1 MALDLM
7 PLINDF
13 NAYFLGLYHQA
24 AAPPSGA
31 RGSVQTSGG
40 QAPGN
45 TTGSPAGATPTTGA
59 TQANGTK
66 AGIGPFLAFANLGT
80 PITPDMFMLKDGT
93 LYDGLAV
100 EQFSTLANALP
111 TIQDG
116 SIMGA
121 GLLTVDGLYSL
132 MLEQAQAVSASDM
145 EAFGAV
151 RRDAQKAF
159 DATLPGRTPGVGE
172 FHPAIPTP
180 TDWPFPT
187 AAAAWSS
194 RVFEQTQTV
203 AAAPTPS
210 PPPSTPP
217 VPRPPVPQ
225 AITPRPWT
233 WHVAPDNLAETIGSV
248 QAVRANVP
256 PHQIVLPPAKL
267 NTHPV
272 ALRPMLAATMV
283 TRNTQFSAADTGAAP
298 AIAAAHPV
306 MMSAVGPMVMTRPN
320 PAVAPPPTVSA
331 TFVRSDVMMLHVAAL
346 SQQSVPQAVTAK
358 SLKLSFDYCV
368 VRATRPWL
376 SPGLLAL
383 RNWYVPHTK
392 AGEFASGT
400 GTGTGS
406 FEVMPMAALVVKN
419 LVIEADWSSEETA
432 VLGKLDKFG
441 PFSLVGRSVSTEKNA
456 LHCEGMQIVGW
467 VFEPMPC
474 LPPAGDPAI
483 G

>member
-24 AAPPSGA
+24 SAPASGSP
-31 RGSVQTSGG
+31 GSTQTPDG
-40 QAPGN
+40 QTA
-45 TTGSPAGATPTTGA
+45 GSPAGTNQTAGGTPTTGA
-59 TQANGTK
+59 K
-66 AGIGPFLAFANLGT
+66 AAMGPFLAFANLGT

-132 MLEQAQAVSASDM
+132 MLEQSQAVLSSDM
-145 EAFGAV
+145 DAFGAV
-151 RRDAQKAF
+151 KRDARKALNS
-159 DATLPGRTPGVGE
+159 TLPGLTPGLGE
-172 FHPAIPTP
+172 FHPAVPTP
-180 TDWPFPT
+180 IDWPFPG

-194 RVFEQTQTV
+194 RSFEQTETV
-203 AAAPTPS
+203 AVEPTPT
-210 PPPSTPP
+210 PPP
-217 VPRPPVPQ
+217 VLRPPVPQ
-225 AITPRPWT
+225 AVAPRPWT
-233 WHVAPDNLAETIGSV
+233 WHVAPDNLASTIGSV
-248 QAVRANVP
+248 RAVRTSVP
-256 PHQIVLPPAKL
+256 PLQIVLPPAQL
-267 NTHPV
+267 ATHPV
-272 ALRPMLAATMV
+272 AIRSMLADSMV
-283 TRNTQFSAADTGAAP
+283 TRSTRFVAAPPSAARAVEE
-298 AIAAAHPV
+298 AAHPV
-306 MMSAVGPMVMTRPN
+306 MTSTMMARPMIMTRPN
-320 PAVAPPPTVSA
+320 PATLPAHVVSA
-331 TFVRSDVMMLHVAAL
+331 TFVRSDVMMLHVAEL

-358 SLKLSFDYCV
+358 KLKLSFDYCL

-376 SPGLLAL
+376 STGLLAS

-400 GTGTGS
+400 GIGSGS
-406 FEVMPMAALVVKN
+406 FEVMPTAALVVKK
-419 LVIEADWSSEETA
+419 LVIEADWSSDETA
-432 VLGKLDKFG
+432 VLEKLDKFG
-441 PFSLVGRSVSTEKNA
+441 PFSLVGRSVSTEKNS
-456 LHCEGMQIVGW
+456 LRCDGMQIVGW

-474 LPPAGDPAI
+474 LPPTSDPAL

>member
-24 AAPPSGA
+24 AAPASGVP
-31 RGSVQTSGG
+31 GSAQTGGG
-40 QAPGN
+40 QTAD
-45 TTGSPAGATPTTGA
+45 SPAGTTQTAGVTPSKGA
-59 TQANGTK
+59 K
-66 AGIGPFLAFANLGT
+66 AAIGPFLAFANLGT

-132 MLEQAQAVSASDM
+132 MLEQSQAVSASDM

-151 RRDAQKAF
+151 KRDAQKAF
-159 DATLPGRTPGVGE
+159 DSALPGLTPGVGE
-172 FHPAIPTP
+172 FHPAVPTP
-180 TDWPFPT
+180 MDWPFPG

-194 RVFEQTQTV
+194 RSFEQTETV
-203 AAAPTPS
+203 VVEPTPTPS
-210 PPPSTPP
+210 P
-217 VPRPPVPQ
+217 VLRPPVPQ
-225 AITPRPWT
+225 AIAPRPWT
-233 WHVAPDNLAETIGSV
+233 WHVAPGNLADTIGSV
-248 QAVRANVP
+248 QALRTTVP
-256 PHQIVLPPAKL
+256 PHRVVLPAAQL
-267 NTHPV
+267 ATHPV
-272 ALRPMLAATMV
+272 AIRPMLAASMV
-283 TRNTQFSAADTGAAP
+283 TRATQFAAAP
-298 AIAAAHPV
+298 PSTAPAVAAAAHPV
-306 MMSAVGPMVMTRPN
+306 MASAMMAGPMVMTRPN
-320 PAVAPPPTVSA
+320 PVFPPAHVVSA
-331 TFVRSDVMMLHVAAL
+331 TFVRSDVMMLHVAEL

-358 SLKLSFDYCV
+358 SLKLSFDYCL

-376 SPGLLAL
+376 STGLLAL

-400 GTGTGS
+400 GIGSGS
-406 FEVMPMAALVVKN
+406 FEVMPTAALVVKS
-419 LVIEADWSSEETA
+419 LVIEADWSSDETA
-432 VLGKLDKFG
+432 VLGKIDKFG
-441 PFSLVGRSVSTEKNA
+441 PFSLVGRSVSTEKNS
-456 LHCEGMQIVGW
+456 LRCDGMQIVGW

-474 LPPAGDPAI
+474 LPPSSDPAL

>member
-24 AAPPSGA
+24 ATPASGVPGSAQTEGGQTVSSPAETNLSASATPSN
-31 RGSVQTSGG
+31 GG
-40 QAPGN
+40 QA
-45 TTGSPAGATPTTGA
+45 T
-59 TQANGTK
+59 
-66 AGIGPFLAFANLGT
+66 IGPFLAFSNLGT
-80 PITPDMFMLKDGT
+80 PITPDMFLLKDGT

-132 MLEQAQAVSASDM
+132 MLDQSQAVSASDM

-151 RRDAQKAF
+151 KRDAQKAF
-159 DATLPGRTPGVGE
+159 DSTLPGLTPGVGE
-172 FHPAIPTP
+172 FHPAVPTP
-180 TDWPFPT
+180 IDWPFPG

-194 RVFEQTQTV
+194 RRFEQSETV
-203 AAAPTPS
+203 VVEPTPTPS
-210 PPPSTPP
+210 
-217 VPRPPVPQ
+217 VLRPPVPQ
-225 AITPRPWT
+225 EIAPRPWT
-233 WHVAPDNLAETIGSV
+233 WHVAPDNLAHTIGSV
-248 QAVRANVP
+248 EAVRNTVP
-256 PHQIVLPPAKL
+256 PHQVVLSAAQFAK
-267 NTHPV
+267 HPV
-272 ALRPMLAATMV
+272 AIHPMFAASMV
-283 TRNTQFSAADTGAAP
+283 TRAGQFAAAP
-298 AIAAAHPV
+298 PRFAPAVAATAHPV
-306 MMSAVGPMVMTRPN
+306 MASAMMAERMVMTKPN
-320 PAVAPPPTVSA
+320 PATPQAHVVSA

-358 SLKLSFDYCV
+358 SLTLSFDYCL

-376 SPGLLAL
+376 STGLLAL

-400 GTGTGS
+400 GIGSGS
-406 FEVMPMAALVVKN
+406 FEVMPTAALVVKS

-432 VLGKLDKFG
+432 VLAKLAKFG
-441 PFSLVGRSVSTEKNA
+441 PFSLVGRSISTEKNS
-456 LHCEGMQIVGW
+456 LRCDGMQIVGW

-474 LPPAGDPAI
+474 LPPSSDPAL